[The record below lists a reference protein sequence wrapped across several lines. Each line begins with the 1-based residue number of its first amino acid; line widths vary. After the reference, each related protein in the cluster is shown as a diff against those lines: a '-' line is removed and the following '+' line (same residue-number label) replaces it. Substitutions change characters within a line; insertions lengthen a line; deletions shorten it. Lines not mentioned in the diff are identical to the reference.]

1 MYEWGKNFIEYK
13 KIVSKKLETI
23 YNVKYKYK
31 TDESKSNKEKKIIF
45 NEKLLNIIIKLE
57 NQELGLNKY

>member
-13 KIVSKKLETI
+13 KIVSKKLETK